1 MNPHSFL
8 RSSSS
13 HFRAWSVLRII
24 ERLSSTL
31 FASVRCLNHYHYH
44 RRHHR
49 HHYHYHHH
57 HHNQRQQQHNYHHCH
72 QHHHHEHDLIST
84 TPLIIEQVVLRYF
97 HLTTFFWMF
106 LEGWFL
112 QSFNSNIN
120 NIISINSNYLSNLGL
135 YLFLQVQLP
144 LSLATVKHLHFLVI
158 GWGGCPVQPTLSNIN
173 TR

>member
-31 FASVRCLNHYHYH
+31 FASVRCLNHYRDH
-44 RRHHR
+44 RRHHCNHHQLR
-49 HHYHYHHH
+49 HHY
-57 HHNQRQQQHNYHHCH
+57 NQRQQQHNYHHCH